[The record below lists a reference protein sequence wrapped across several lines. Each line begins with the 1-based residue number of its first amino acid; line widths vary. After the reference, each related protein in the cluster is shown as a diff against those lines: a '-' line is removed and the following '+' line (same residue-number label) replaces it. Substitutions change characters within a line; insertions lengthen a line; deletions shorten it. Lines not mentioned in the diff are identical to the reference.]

1 MRRTLPTMSTDQP
14 KQSPVPEQTPEQ
26 TPKSIHNDMFKLKD
40 KLAKDMEGTSTRDK
54 GIFRKLDEF
63 EQQYARKK
71 IMRMILATLPPIL
84 DEQDAIKFKNKK

>member
-14 KQSPVPEQTPEQ
+14 KQSPEQTPEQ
-26 TPKSIHNDMFKLKD
+26 TPKSIHNNMLKLKD

-71 IMRMILATLPPIL
+71 IMRMILATRPPIL
-84 DEQDAIKFKNKK
+84 DEQDAIKFTNKK

>member
-14 KQSPVPEQTPEQ
+14 KQSPEQTPEQ
-26 TPKSIHNDMFKLKD
+26 TPKSIHKDMLKLKD
-40 KLAKDMEGTSTRDK
+40 KLAKDMVISTRDK

-63 EQQYARKK
+63 EQQYAQKK
-71 IMRMILATLPPIL
+71 IMRMILATLPPIS

>member
-1 MRRTLPTMSTDQP
+1 MCRTLPTMSTDQP
-14 KQSPVPEQTPEQ
+14 KQSPEQTPEQ
-26 TPKSIHNDMFKLKD
+26 TPKSIHNDMLKLKH

-63 EQQYARKK
+63 EQQYARNK
-71 IMRMILATLPPIL
+71 IMRIILVTLPPIL

>member
-14 KQSPVPEQTPEQ
+14 KQSPEQTPEQ
-26 TPKSIHNDMFKLKD
+26 TPKSIHNDMSSTD

-63 EQQYARKK
+63 EQKYAQKK
-71 IMRMILATLPPIL
+71 IMRMILATLPPIS
-84 DEQDAIKFKNKK
+84 DEQDAIKFTNKK

>member
-1 MRRTLPTMSTDQP
+1 MSTDQL
-14 KQSPVPEQTPEQ
+14 KQSPEQTPEQ
-26 TPKSIHNDMFKLKD
+26 TPKSIHNDSMLKLKD